1 MKLHLRPT
9 VFVGVIL
16 ATSTVASWA
25 QETARPA
32 PAPSPT
38 RSQTVD
44 EENVVKLDAFIVTG
58 SNIRRIDEERVMP
71 ITVYDVDD
79 LALRGASTPVEL
91 FEFLPSAGELPIS
104 EEGTL
109 GASARGDVA
118 SISIRSV
125 GSSNTLTLVNGRRMA
140 PHPISQAEG
149 GVPSLAV
156 NINSLPGAAI
166 QRIEILR
173 DGASAIYGAD
183 AAAGVVNALLDRDA
197 DGTRLQ
203 LRGAITEAGG
213 AGERRATLSDGRYFN
228 AGRSKI
234 RLTVDYFHRDLLM
247 ASDRHFAA
255 DADMRPLMVA
265 PWDGVPVVTASGSL
279 RDNDLDNSSSTS
291 NFGHFI
297 RGSFQIVDGETKF
310 IGSRPDGNRGITTS
324 TTPGLTL
331 TTRSNTTTVGEPGEF
346 FMVPLADGG
355 TGFRQSTPSRSIESV
370 ESNWYYNL
378 NQDRHLLPATDRY
391 NFVGV
396 IDHEFSDRLSAF
408 GEVMYYHADSK
419 VYRDPAGLDATDDP
433 DIFVPA
439 SNYWNPFGT
448 RFYHPNG
455 DPNPDGSLRVRGTPA
470 DILFA
475 FGTGVRPREFRRK
488 EAEVQSRSGRLVG
501 GLRGKLGRDWEWES
515 AALYGWART
524 SDLEHWNIRESRLR
538 EALARSDET
547 AFNPFGYTFRTVSQA
562 SGTNPVLVQISQ
574 PYTNPD
580 SVVNP
585 LYDDFL
591 RTAKTSIATWDAKAN
606 GPLCELWGRTLRAAV
621 GTELR
626 YETYADSRPPFHG
639 MNPAGSSVGN
649 PYLRE
654 NDNDFIG
661 LSPNIDLDASREVI
675 AGFTEVL
682 VPIFA
687 PRHRVP
693 LIRGLEFT
701 AAARYERFSD
711 FGDTLKP
718 KYGVNWRVNNSV
730 GFRASYNESFRA
742 PNLVQTNTTP
752 LQRSVTGVSD
762 PYRYVVTNSLFDGS
776 RTRTVF
782 RQGNDSL
789 QPEEA
794 ENFTY
799 GVVVEVPWVQGLSF
813 TADYWRLK
821 QASVISALS
830 ASEQLRRDRDA
841 LDAFTAAAIAA
852 GQNPDT
858 IDSRSGTADYVGNQ
872 KVRRAPVTQTDRDA
886 FAAYNAANPGSRRV
900 AVGAVISVI
909 DDYLNLASRDL
920 DGVDLAVQYRIPRS
934 RLGTFTLRAEAT
946 WMSKFIE
953 QVDENAIV
961 EDNLNENGITRWKGN
976 ASVTWRIGK
985 WTSGWFT
992 QYVKGTVDTS
1002 AALGAGG
1009 DNPTDPALLDEV
1021 VAALGYPKYFHPFSD
1036 TTGAIRLGY
1045 LVDDW
1050 IVHNAYVQH
1059 RFGRQKDI
1067 HNNVTLRFG
1076 VNNVFDTDPS
1086 IADES
1091 RGYRTGGSNPRGRQ
1105 FYLQITKIF

>member
-1 MKLHLRPT
+1 MKYLFRTSLMGAT
-9 VFVGVIL
+9 L
-16 ATSTVASWA
+16 AVSATLSWA
-25 QETARPA
+25 QTASSSSPA
-32 PAPSPT
+32 TPARAP
-38 RSQTVD
+38 QEG
-44 EENVVKLDAFIVTG
+44 EEKVIELEAVTVTG
-58 SNIRRIDEERVMP
+58 SHIRRIEEERVLP
-71 ITVYDVDD
+71 VTIYDVDD
-79 LALRGASTPVEL
+79 MSLRGASTPVEL

-166 QRIEILR
+166 QRIEVLR

-197 DGTRLQ
+197 DGTRLL
-203 LRGAITEAGG
+203 LRGSFTEAGG
-213 AGERRATLSDGRYFN
+213 AGERRVTLSDGRYFN

-234 RLTVDYFHRDLLM
+234 RLTLDYFHRDLLM
-247 ASDRHFAA
+247 ASDRPFAA
-255 DADMRPLMVA
+255 DSDMRPLMVA
-265 PWDGVPVVTASGSL
+265 PWNGVPVETPSGTL

-291 NFGHFI
+291 QYGHFI
-297 RGSFQIVDGETKF
+297 RGTFQTIDGEVQF
-310 IGSRPDGNRGITTS
+310 VGSRPDGNRGVTTS
-324 TTPGLTL
+324 TTPGLTI
-331 TTRSNTTTVGEPGEF
+331 TTRPNTTTAGVPGEF
-346 FMVPLADGG
+346 FMVPLAAGG
-355 TGFRQSTPSRSIESV
+355 TGFRQSTPSRNIEGV
-370 ESNWYYNL
+370 EADWYYNL

-391 NFVGV
+391 NFIGV
-396 IDHEFSDRLSAF
+396 IDHEFNDRLSAF
-408 GEVMYYHADSK
+408 GEVIYYHADST
-419 VYRDPAGLDATDDP
+419 VYRDPAGMDATDDVNLH
-433 DIFVPA
+433 VPA
-439 SNYWNPFGT
+439 SNYWNPFGE

-455 DPNPDGSLRVRGTPA
+455 DPNPDGTLRVRGTPG

-475 FGTGVRPREFRRK
+475 PGTGVRPREFRRK
-488 EAEVQSRSGRLVG
+488 EAEIKSRSGRLVA
-501 GLRGKLGRDWEWES
+501 GLRGKFGQNWEWES
-515 AALYGWART
+515 AALHGWART
-524 SDLEHWNIRESRLR
+524 SDLEHWNIRESLLR
-538 EALARSDET
+538 EALARSDAT
-547 AFNPFGYTFRTVSQA
+547 AFNPFGHTFRTVTQA
-562 SGTNPVLVQISQ
+562 SGTNPVIVQVDQ

-591 RTAKTSIATWDAKAN
+591 RVAETSITTWDAKAN
-606 GPLCELWGRTLRAAV
+606 GPLYDLWGRTLLGAV
-621 GTELR
+621 GTEFR
-626 YETYADSRPPFHG
+626 HETYKDWRPAFHG
-639 MNPAGSSVGN
+639 MNPAGSSATN

-654 NDNDFIG
+654 NDNDYIG
-661 LSPNIDLDASREVI
+661 LSPNIDLDASREVL
-675 AGFTEVL
+675 AGFAEVL
-682 VPIFA
+682 VPVFA

-693 LIRGLEFT
+693 LMRGLEFT
-701 AAARYERFSD
+701 AAIRYEHFSD

-718 KYGVNWRVNNSV
+718 KYGVNWRIADWL
-730 GFRASYNESFRA
+730 GARASYNESFRA

-752 LQRSVTGVSD
+752 LQRSVTSISD
-762 PYRYVVTNSLFDGS
+762 PYRYDVTGSIFDGS

-789 QPEEA
+789 NPEEA

-799 GVVVEVPWVQGLSF
+799 GVVVEVPFVKGLSF

-821 QASVISALS
+821 QTNVISALS

-841 LDAFTAAAIAA
+841 LDAFTAAAVAA

-858 IDSRSGTADYVGNQ
+858 LDTRSGTADYVGNQ
-872 KVRRAPVTQTDRDA
+872 KVRRGPVTQTDRDV
-886 FAAYNAANPGSRRV
+886 FAAHNAANPGSAR
-900 AVGAVISVI
+900 APVGAVLSVI
-909 DDYLNLASRDL
+909 DDYLNLARRDL
-920 DGVDLAVQYRIPRS
+920 EGVDLAIQYRTPRT
-934 RLGTFTLRAEAT
+934 RFGTFTFRGEAT
-946 WMSKFIE
+946 WMNKFIE
-953 QVDENAIV
+953 QVDENAIE

-985 WTSGWFT
+985 WQSGWFT

-1002 AALGAGG
+1002 AALGAATTNS
-1009 DNPTDPALLDEV
+1009 DLLDDV
-1021 VAALGYPKYFHPFSD
+1021 VAALGYPSYLRTFSD
-1036 TTGAIRLGY
+1036 STGALRLGY

-1067 HNNVTLRFG
+1067 HNNVTIRVG
-1076 VNNVFDTDPS
+1076 VNNVFDTNPP

-1105 FYLQITKIF
+1105 FYMQLTKTF